1 MKYPIGQV
9 FRVPLGRD
17 DIGPSSAYP
26 NLHIVTKGRHER
38 GFDPQKGMFFY
49 KLVRDQDGKHRR
61 PAFIFYSTNNKRGSA
76 SNPWMDIIEEARGYA
91 LYHGDNRHPHLPP
104 LEARGNRQFM
114 AVIEQYSDPALR
126 NSAPPVLLFEDQVV
140 DGRAKGYRRFSGFG
154 VPTNVHVQAQAS
166 QEGHFANLAIELAL
180 FSTDAEQGL
189 FDWCWIDDRRDRSLT
204 LAEANRR
211 APKSWQTWVRGGES
225 ALDGVRRNVLRAR
238 ILSPTDQ
245 REMTDDDR
253 AILGRVHS
261 HYSSTPHHFEGL
273 ASLVAQRLLGPDC
286 SRGWVTKRSGDGGI
300 DFVSRLVVGTGF
312 STASLVVLG
321 QAKVLHPDR
330 GTVAG
335 RDLARVTARLQRGWL
350 GVFVTTGTFTK
361 QAQTELDV
369 DGYPIVLINGQHLA
383 QVLRKEMATTGLG
396 LEMLF
401 EREAKWYASNL
412 SSLPAENVLQ
422 DRRGGHEL
430 WRMDSRLLAPTQ
442 K

>member
-1 MKYPIGQV
+1 MKFPIGQV
-9 FRVPLGRD
+9 FRVPLDRD
-17 DIGPSSAYP
+17 DIGPSPAYP
-26 NLHIVTKGRHER
+26 NLHIVTKGSHER

-49 KLVRDQDGKHRR
+49 KLVRDQDGHHRR
-61 PAFIFYSTNNKRGSA
+61 PAFILYSTNYKRSSA
-76 SNPWMDIIEEARGYA
+76 SNPWMDIIDEDRGFA
-91 LYHGDNRHPHLPP
+91 LYHGDNRHPHRPAS
-104 LEARGNRQFM
+104 EARGNQQFM

-126 NSAPPVLLFEDQVV
+126 NAAPPVLLFEDHVV
-140 DGRAKGYRRFSGFG
+140 DGRVKGYRRFSGFG

-180 FSTDAEQGL
+180 FGLDADQGL
-189 FDWCWIDDRRDRSLT
+189 FDWSWIDDRRDGLLNLS
-204 LAEANRR
+204 EANRR
-211 APKSWQTWVRGGES
+211 APKSWKMWVHGGAS
-225 ALDGVRRNVLRAR
+225 ALDRVRRNVLRTR

-245 REMTDDDR
+245 RDMPVDDR
-253 AILGRVHS
+253 AILERVHS

-321 QAKVLHPDR
+321 QAKALHPDS

-361 QAQTELDV
+361 QAQAELDV
-369 DGYPIVLINGQHLA
+369 DGYPIVLINGQQMA
-383 QVLRKEMATTGLG
+383 QVLRKEMAATGLG

-401 EREAKWYASNL
+401 ERETYWYASNL
-412 SSLPAENVLQ
+412 SSLPAENILQ
-422 DRRGGHEL
+422 DRRAGHEL
-430 WRMDSRLLAPTQ
+430 WRMDSQR
-442 K
+442 